1 VMGAGNG
8 GMLILATGMGLGV
21 SVPLA
26 GVLVEAPWMLIA
38 FFAFASA
45 LSTYL
50 LTDAQLS
57 NGWRM
62 VQIFFLTSF
71 WIVVFDPASLGWSA
85 GYAFAA
91 GVVGFSLI
99 ILFDNV
105 LWPDPA
111 DRKLLRL
118 LAGSAQRT
126 RKRLIEIGRGYLDPP
141 RSASLPRTAIV
152 GTMSAQLALLSRAE
166 REGLGALR
174 HARLLAAVS
183 VSERMRIEVERLLA
197 LAREP
202 VPHRLRELYRPQLLA
217 ILDAID
223 AALVIDAQLLSEG
236 LEQDEETM
244 PDAAGPIYSML
255 EVYNQRVAELHPHFA
270 ASVRADELSNLS
282 AFALGL
288 ERIARLF
295 IHTPIPLNASA
306 RRPHAAAERLGG
318 WLGMAAPRDP
328 AHVRYC
334 FKMAA
339 ALALA
344 FVV

>member
-1 VMGAGNG
+1 MGALPGQRRDDCRAAARRANAQLGAAFAALSGPYRARRARSAASLSHGPDGGRHGAGLPLSLAAKSLRWLNSVESRIDGFLPFLRDELALHPGRLHSAVRMAVIAAVGAGLMAAMHVDSELGLYLIWSMVSAPAAMMRPRNG
-8 GMLILATGMGLGV
+8 AILILATGIGLAV

-141 RSASLPRTAIV
+141 GSASLPRTAIV
-152 GTMSAQLALLSRAE
+152 GTMSAQLALLSRA
-166 REGLGALR
+166 
-174 HARLLAAVS
+174 
-183 VSERMRIEVERLLA
+183 
-197 LAREP
+197 
-202 VPHRLRELYRPQLLA
+202 
-217 ILDAID
+217 
-223 AALVIDAQLLSEG
+223 
-236 LEQDEETM
+236 
-244 PDAAGPIYSML
+244 
-255 EVYNQRVAELHPHFA
+255 
-270 ASVRADELSNLS
+270 
-282 AFALGL
+282 
-288 ERIARLF
+288 
-295 IHTPIPLNASA
+295 
-306 RRPHAAAERLGG
+306 
-318 WLGMAAPRDP
+318 
-328 AHVRYC
+328 
-334 FKMAA
+334 
-339 ALALA
+339 
-344 FVV
+344 